1 MKANTYWMYYDGMN
15 ADVYRLFPNHE
26 AHKAMHGYGLA
37 FVLYEVLDVHEFSDN
52 DVDLSV
58 VNIVMPEETAGEKNA
73 AADIETELKELL
85 SQTSQ
90 KKKKK
95 DINEQQTR
103 KTRFIPVGFSFMS
116 GSDEQ
121 KRKGKA
127 PTCRGCNNPILSGE
141 SKITHKHKQE
151 PGHTYYSV
159 HQYHCHARCVA
170 TIGRRKLMALVHRVW
185 SEREVDD
192 VIDKLRKTDVVV

>member
-1 MKANTYWMYYDGMN
+1 
-15 ADVYRLFPNHE
+15 
-26 AHKAMHGYGLA
+26 MHGYGLSY
-37 FVLYEVLDVHEFSDN
+37 VLYEVLDVHEFSDN

-58 VNIVMPEETAGEKNA
+58 LNIVMPEETAGEKNA

-159 HQYHCHARCVA
+159 LTSTIVMLDVLRPLVEGNLWRWFTECGAREKSMMLL
-170 TIGRRKLMALVHRVW
+170 TNL
-185 SEREVDD
+185 ERQ
-192 VIDKLRKTDVVV
+192 T